1 MPRVYA
7 VAVICALGRGT
18 TPGPRPPPIASEI
31 IHLPAVSVPTSVQP
45 HMSPRSKVESVPAA
59 RKKGAR
65 AVAEALLAARRIVMT
80 THVNSDGDGIGSEV
94 ALVHLLQSL
103 GKNARI
109 ANPTPIPAR
118 YAFLVEPVKAH
129 NRTEHAVAALRD
141 ADLFLVLDISDL
153 GRLGQL
159 AETIHGRDVVTACVD
174 HHLSPGTLPKGP
186 RLVDA
191 SASATAE
198 LVFDLAEVSGW
209 TITAEAARA
218 LYVGLLTDTGG
229 FRFSN
234 TTPRT
239 LRVAAALLE
248 CGVDPETIY
257 EQVYA
262 TAPIGRLR
270 LTAEVLE
277 TLVVEPEIGLSW
289 ITVPAGALERHRV
302 SADDLDGLVELA
314 RSVQGTRMALLF
326 RTLSS
331 GRIKVSFRSVG
342 DVDVAAFAQ
351 PFGGGGHARAS
362 GASVAGSLEDV
373 QREILTAARRLLS
386 NGRVA

>member
-1 MPRVYA
+1 MAPKRQ
-7 VAVICALGRGT
+7 LET
-18 TPGPRPPPIASEI
+18 
-31 IHLPAVSVPTSVQP
+31 
-45 HMSPRSKVESVPAA
+45 VPAA

-65 AVAEALLAARRIVMT
+65 AVADALLAARRIVMT
-80 THVNSDGDGIGSEV
+80 THVNSDGDGVGSEV
-94 ALVHLLQSL
+94 GLVHLLKAL
-103 GKNARI
+103 GKDARI

-118 YAFLVEPVKAH
+118 FAFLIDPVRKH
-129 NRTEHAVAALRD
+129 DRTEQAVAALRD

-153 GRLGQL
+153 GRLGHL
-159 AETIHGRDVVTACVD
+159 ADTIHGRDVVTACVD

-186 RLVDA
+186 RLVDPA
-191 SASATAE
+191 ASATAE
-198 LVFDLAEVSGW
+198 LVYDLAAVAGW
-209 TITAEAARA
+209 RLTADAARA

-229 FRFSN
+229 FRFAN
-234 TTPRT
+234 TSPRT
-239 LRVAAALLE
+239 LRVAASLLE
-248 CGVDPETIY
+248 CGLDPEHIY

-262 TAPIGRLR
+262 TAPVGRLR

-277 TLVVEPEIGLSW
+277 TLVVEREIGLSW
-289 ITVPAGALERHRV
+289 VTVPAGSLERHGV

-326 RTLSS
+326 RTLAS

-351 PFGGGGHARAS
+351 PFGGGGHAKAS
-362 GASVAGSLEDV
+362 GASIAGSLDEV
-373 QREILTAARRLLS
+373 QREVLAAARRLLS

>member
-1 MPRVYA
+1 M
-7 VAVICALGRGT
+7 
-18 TPGPRPPPIASEI
+18 ASKPKI
-31 IHLPAVSVPTSVQP
+31 
-45 HMSPRSKVESVPAA
+45 ESVPAV
-59 RKKGAR
+59 RRKGAR

-94 ALVHLLQSL
+94 ALVHLLKAL
-103 GKNARI
+103 GKDARI
-109 ANPTPIPAR
+109 ANPTPVPAR
-118 YAFLVEPVKAH
+118 YAFLIDPVKKH
-129 NRTEHAVAALRD
+129 NRTDHAVTALRD

-159 AETIHGRDVVTACVD
+159 AETIRGRDIVTACVD
-174 HHLSPGTLPKGP
+174 HHLSPGTLPRGP
-186 RLVDA
+186 RLVDPA
-191 SASATAE
+191 AAATAE
-198 LVFDLAEVSGW
+198 LVYDLAAVARW
-209 TITAEAARA
+209 RLTAEAARA

-229 FRFSN
+229 YRFAN
-234 TTPRT
+234 TSPRT
-239 LRVAAALLE
+239 LRVAASLLE
-248 CGVDPETIY
+248 WGVDPEHIY

-289 ITVPAGALERHRV
+289 VTVPAGSLERHRV

-326 RTLSS
+326 RTLNS
-331 GRIKVSFRSVG
+331 GKIKVSFRSVG

-351 PFGGGGHARAS
+351 PFGGGGHAKAS
-362 GASVAGSLEDV
+362 GASISGSLDDV
-373 QREILTAARRLLS
+373 QHEVLAAARRLLS
-386 NGRVA
+386 NGRVS

>member
-1 MPRVYA
+1 M
-7 VAVICALGRGT
+7 
-18 TPGPRPPPIASEI
+18 ASKPK
-31 IHLPAVSVPTSVQP
+31 L
-45 HMSPRSKVESVPAA
+45 ESVPAA
-59 RKKGAR
+59 RRKGAR
-65 AVAEALLAARRIVMT
+65 AVADALLAARRIVMT

-94 ALVHLLQSL
+94 GLVHLLKAL
-103 GKNARI
+103 GKDARI
-109 ANPTPIPAR
+109 ANPTPVPSR
-118 YAFLVEPVKAH
+118 FAFLVDPVKKH
-129 NRTEHAVAALRD
+129 NRTDHAVAALRD

-174 HHLSPGTLPKGP
+174 HHLSPGTLPAGP
-186 RLVDA
+186 RLVDP

-198 LVFDLAEVSGW
+198 LVFDLAEVAGW
-209 TITAEAARA
+209 PLTAEAARA

-239 LRVAAALLE
+239 LRVAASLLE
-248 CGVDPETIY
+248 CGVDPEQIY
-257 EQVYA
+257 ERVYA
-262 TAPIGRLR
+262 TAPVGRLR

-277 TLVVEPEIGLSW
+277 TLVVEPRIGLSW
-289 ITVPAGALERHRV
+289 VTVPAGSLERHAL

-326 RTLSS
+326 RTLAS

-351 PFGGGGHARAS
+351 PFGGGGHAKAS
-362 GASVAGSLEDV
+362 GASVSGTLDEV
-373 QREILTAARRLLS
+373 QREVLTAARRLLS
-386 NGRVA
+386 NGRVS

>member
-1 MPRVYA
+1 M
-7 VAVICALGRGT
+7 
-18 TPGPRPPPIASEI
+18 ASKRK
-31 IHLPAVSVPTSVQP
+31 L
-45 HMSPRSKVESVPAA
+45 ESVPAA

-80 THVNSDGDGIGSEV
+80 THVNSDGDGVGSEV
-94 ALVHLLQSL
+94 ALVHLLAAL
-103 GKNARI
+103 GKDARI

-118 YAFLVEPVKAH
+118 YAFLVDPVRQH
-129 NRTEHAVAALRD
+129 DRTEHAVAALRE

-159 AETIHGRDVVTACVD
+159 AETIHGRDVLTACVD

-191 SASATAE
+191 AASATAE
-198 LVFDLAEVSGW
+198 LVFDLAEVAGW
-209 TITAEAARA
+209 RLTPEAARA

-234 TTPRT
+234 TSPRT
-239 LRVAAALLE
+239 LRVAASLLE
-248 CGVDPETIY
+248 CGVDPEAIY
-257 EQVYA
+257 ERVYA
-262 TAPIGRLR
+262 TAPVGRLR
-270 LTAEVLE
+270 LTAEVLD
-277 TLVVEPEIGLSW
+277 TLVVEPGIGLSW
-289 ITVPAGALERHRV
+289 VTVPAGALERHGV

-314 RSVQGTRMALLF
+314 RSVQGTRLALLF

-331 GRIKVSFRSVG
+331 GKIKVSFRSVG

-351 PFGGGGHARAS
+351 PFGGGGHAKAS
-362 GASVAGSLEDV
+362 GASISGTLDEV
-373 QREILTAARRLLS
+373 QREVLAAARRLLS
-386 NGRVA
+386 NGRVS